1 MSAVNSQSVTE
12 QLQLILN
19 RVDRIGDFD
28 HFPGVDE
35 LISSFDALVDE
46 HPGALSRRRIGTSRL
61 GEPLWMYSVGDGP
74 VDALIYA
81 GVHPNEPIGFCT
93 VLQLATEL
101 CTDPGFVASL
111 GCRWHIVPNIDPD
124 GTRLN
129 EGWFH
134 GPFDRV
140 FYARHF
146 YRPAPAEQVEW
157 SFPLAYKDAYFDQV
171 IPETFA
177 LMRVMDEIRPEL
189 AVALHNGE
197 LGGVYYYLSR
207 NIEGAVGALH
217 AIAAHVGLP
226 LDRGEPESPVVDSY
240 GPAVFGTISTERQYD
255 HRERLGL
262 PRSDDASGGSS
273 ADYAAR
279 HGTLSLVAELP
290 YWTHPAID
298 DQSLTDHRYVEL
310 LRAAA
315 DELDHDMHAL
325 ALILDRAD
333 PYLSKQSQLVR
344 ASRAFIPSL
353 LDSAEAERRRAEHED
368 AERRA
373 TVAEAFSLAD
383 RNRCFRLRYGGMLLR
398 AVEGETARG
407 AAPAP
412 LHRLTGELGELY
424 RGWQREAAEHGAALA
439 QVPIRSLVGVQYA
452 ATLALLAALRT
463 EPGADS

>member
-1 MSAVNSQSVTE
+1 MSSVTSETPAE
-12 QLQLILN
+12 QLQSILD

-35 LISSFDALVDE
+35 LVGSFDALVE
-46 HPGALSRRRIGTSRL
+46 KYPELISRRRIGTSRL
-61 GEPLWMYSVGDGP
+61 GEPLWMYSVGAGSAS
-74 VDALIYA
+74 ALIYA

-101 CTDPGFVASL
+101 CTDPEFAASS
-111 GCRWHIVPNIDPD
+111 GCRWHLVPDIDPD

-129 EGWFH
+129 EGWYD

-177 LMRVMDEIRPEL
+177 LMRVMDEIRPDL

-207 NIEGAVGALH
+207 NIDGAVEALH
-217 AIAAHVGLP
+217 AIAAHAGLP
-226 LDRGEPESPVVDSY
+226 LDRGEPESPVVDRY
-240 GPAVFGTISTERQYD
+240 GPAVFETISTEREYD

-262 PRSDDASGGSS
+262 SRPEDGSGGSS

-290 YWTHPAID
+290 YWTHPAAD
-298 DQSLTDHRYVEL
+298 DQSLTDHRYADL
-310 LRAAA
+310 LRAAG
-315 DELDHDMHAL
+315 DELDRDMQRL
-325 ALILDRAD
+325 AGILDRAN
-333 PYLSKQSQLVR
+333 PHLSKDSQLVR
-344 ASRAFIPSL
+344 ASRAFVPSL
-353 LDSAEAERRRAEHED
+353 VVAAEAERRRAGRED
-368 AERRA
+368 PQRLA
-373 TVAEAFSLAD
+373 TVAEAFSLTD

-398 AVEGETARG
+398 AVEAEAARG
-407 AAPAP
+407 AAPAS
-412 LHRLTGELGELY
+412 LHRLSRELGDLY
-424 RGWQREAAEHGAALA
+424 LSWQREAAEHAADLE
-439 QVPIRSLVGVQYA
+439 QLPIRKLVGVQYA
-452 ATLALLAALRT
+452 ATLALLAALRI
-463 EPGADS
+463 ESGAGS